1 MEMGFRLV
9 TKMSTVEI
17 NQTIQA
23 LVCQFFIE
31 PEIESQTQQSSFLH
45 FQIVAAHPFPCSG
58 FGAKFALKPKNQG
71 RSGLNRETGGG
82 KLKFV
87 GPRNCFLFS

>member
-1 MEMGFRLV
+1 MSRFILKMEMGFRLV

-23 LVCQFFIE
+23 LVCRFFFE

-58 FGAKFALKPKNQG
+58 FGAKICFETYKSRLK
-71 RSGLNRETGGG
+71 S
-82 KLKFV
+82 LK
-87 GPRNCFLFS
+87 